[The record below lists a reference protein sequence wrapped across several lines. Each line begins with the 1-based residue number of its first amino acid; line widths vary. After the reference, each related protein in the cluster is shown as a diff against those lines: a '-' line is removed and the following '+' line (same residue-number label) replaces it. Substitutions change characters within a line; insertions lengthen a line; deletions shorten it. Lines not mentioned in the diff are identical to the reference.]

1 MATALQLIAGN
12 TIMSS
17 RGLGTNGE
25 FINEI
30 TSYQAKESI
39 STIKT
44 IFDATKA
51 ANVLLQA
58 NLFPVLDSIGTGV
71 SRAQWLIDF
80 YPANITPSSSSA
92 VQLWGNTLP
101 AASFSNTI
109 KQQALLPFANGYTGF
124 ANVFYTVY
132 GHTTSVFDIV
142 SSVYLLKN
150 KTYGELGPG
159 YTGPLDLA
167 TAGIGTTSDLI
178 SGTVS
183 KWGTMY
189 DVDNINSFGD
199 PYVFG
204 QNLLNQGLGKYGDWD
219 VKLSQAGLDIT
230 NLPII
235 PQTTTTVTQAPGVLS
250 ESTFIGQVDVPFVSN
265 VVTTTVVTG
274 NSPSVVLNI
283 YKQVTGANLQAIVSA
298 TGITTNSASND
309 ITSLA
314 DYLNFDKAI
323 DATVIN
329 DLKNRGVNSF
339 EKLSDFIQVKVGS
352 GIYKDWKSLGA
363 FLATVDVPDYKSPVT
378 TFANTVAVSPQVSD
392 TITLETGVGTGCFTQ
407 PIIRDYLGACMGQPH
422 TEYFKTLNNTHGYV
436 LTSSVTS
443 ALNSLKSAVDQYI
456 TDGDTWLVDTLLNPA
471 PDITPVSTAVS
482 TLQSA
487 LNSVPTTEY
496 FNQAQN
502 AHYQSIIKLKT
513 EVDQLQ
519 KIGVVFGPS
528 TVNLLNFGMG
538 ISGFAIDDTQ
548 VESSQFFAN
557 IINRDIYGDTLRSA
571 IAERTNTTKLG
582 RAGIELNNDADPA
595 GKIFNADLQ
604 GVPLSTYLSQ
614 NK

>member
-30 TSYQAKESI
+30 TSYQAKEPI

-51 ANVLLQA
+51 ANVLLRT
-58 NLFPVLDSIGTGV
+58 NLFPVLDSIGPGV

-109 KQQALLPFANGYTGF
+109 KEQAFLPFANGYTGF

-178 SGTVS
+178 SSTVS

-204 QNLLNQGLGKYGDWD
+204 QNLLNQRLGKYGDWD

-230 NLPII
+230 NLPVI
-235 PQTTTTVTQAPGVLS
+235 PQTTTTVTQAPGVLP
-250 ESTFIGQVDVPFVSN
+250 ESTFIGQVNVPFVSN

-329 DLKNRGVNSF
+329 DLKNRGINSF

-352 GIYKDWKSLGA
+352 GIYKDWKSLGS
-363 FLATVDVPDYKSPVT
+363 FLATVDVPNYRSPVT

-407 PIIRDYLGACMGQPH
+407 PIIRDYLGSCMGQPH
-422 TEYFKTLNNTHGYV
+422 TEYFKTLNNTYGYV

-443 ALNSLKSAVDQYI
+443 AVNSLKSAVDQYI
-456 TDGDTWLVDTLLNPA
+456 TDGNTWLVDISVNPE
-471 PDITPVSTAVS
+471 PDITPVSTAVT

-496 FNQAQN
+496 FNRAQD

-538 ISGFAIDDTQ
+538 ISGFAIDDKQ

-557 IINRDIYGDTLRSA
+557 IINQDTYGDTLRSA

-604 GVPLSTYLSQ
+604 GVPLSTYLLQ